1 MIERD
6 ENYLE
11 DMLIDIISESVQT
24 EMKEKKNLLDI
35 SKKEFGIFKEEIIN
49 LLNTLFKEKH
59 SYIKID
65 DKQNMITLSYIQLVL
80 KILNEWEKYESH
92 ALELEGYYRSVEN
105 MKADEL
111 FEHLVIKNDNMDM
124 VIDVS
129 EHTTLWSFELHLIF
143 NFYPTI

>member
-129 EHTTLWSFELHLIF
+129 EHTTL
-143 NFYPTI
+143 